1 MLRAKQMFFAL
12 MAAVSMAA
20 ISLSPASAQ
29 TLSQSGCVQYINN
42 VCTTMQ
48 TCQLNTATNHGT
60 CYYYVRGQYAYY
72 EIF

>member
-1 MLRAKQMFFAL
+1 MLRAKQTFFAL
-12 MAAVSMAA
+12 LAAVSIAA

-29 TLSQSGCVQYINN
+29 TPSQSGCVQYINN

-48 TCQLNTATNHGT
+48 TCELTAGGHGT

-72 EIF
+72 QNF